1 MKRILNCFLVL
12 VLALPCYAQRDV
24 KTLNKIG
31 HEKIIKLLG
40 VPTGQDGIDNYFPDT
55 VIMEYPD
62 DTRFCFDADTWELTG
77 FNTNS
82 SKYCILS
89 DYVKGG
95 FKVGDRFSK
104 VKAFDFVHSKYGK
117 NRKENALRLIDSNER
132 RDYYV
137 IYAKEKIHFFFR
149 VKDGI
154 IIGIDMGTPEEDTGY
169 DKTNK
174 LW

>member
-1 MKRILNCFLVL
+1 MKRILICFLVFTL
-12 VLALPCYAQRDV
+12 TLPCFAQRDV

-40 VPTGQDGIDNYFPDT
+40 VPTGQDGIDDYFPDSF
-55 VIMEYPD
+55 IMEYPD
-62 DTRFCFDADTWELTG
+62 DTRFCFDAETWELVG

-89 DYVKGG
+89 NYVKGG
-95 FKVGDRFSK
+95 FKVGDKFSK

-117 NRKENALRLIDSNER
+117 NRPENALKLIDSTAE

-137 IYAKEKIHFFFR
+137 IYTKEKISFFFSI
-149 VKDGI
+149 KNGI
-154 IIGIDMGTPEEDTGY
+154 IIGIDMSTPDEDTGY